1 MSLRGLSI
9 ACLVA
14 GLAGAAV
21 LAGYWVWGAGQI
33 EDGVRR
39 WAEEQRARGYE
50 VAFEGPE
57 VDGFPLF
64 HEARLAAPVVG
75 SPGGWRWA
83 GSPLSARA
91 ALWDPQTLELAF
103 PGLHRL
109 RRPGPAGQPDVEL
122 GLAEAVGTLRL
133 RPDGRLSGLEARL
146 ERIELRAP
154 PAGEA
159 RAASLR
165 LTVTPAYPER
175 ATLPPHFAFT
185 AEVLGLVLPPALA
198 GPLDPEAEFARLEGR
213 LEGVIPD
220 AEPRLAL
227 ALWRNAGGVLVVD
240 RLKLRWPPL
249 DLEARGRLTL
259 DEGLRPLGE
268 LTARIAGLPALLDRL
283 TAQGRITP
291 EQALPIQMVARALAS
306 GTNEEGQPVVELPV
320 SFRGGHLFL
329 GPFPLMP
336 LSPVL

>member
-1 MSLRGLSI
+1 MSLRG
-9 ACLVA
+9 AFFGCLAA

-39 WAEEQRARGYE
+39 WAEQQRARGYE

-64 HEARLAAPVVG
+64 HEARLAAPILG

-83 GSPLSARA
+83 GPALSGRA
-91 ALWDPQTLELAF
+91 ALWDPLTLELAF

-109 RRPGPAGQPDVEL
+109 RRPAGQPDVEL
-122 GLAEAVGTLRL
+122 VLGEAAGTLRL
-133 RPDGRLSGLEARL
+133 RPDGRLSSLEARL

-154 PAGEA
+154 PVGETKAA
-159 RAASLR
+159 RLSLS
-165 LTVTPAYPER
+165 VIPADPE
-175 ATLPPHFAFT
+175 HFAFT
-185 AEVLGLVLPPALA
+185 GEVLGLILPPALA
-198 GPLDPEAEFARLEGR
+198 GPLDPEVEFARLEGR
-213 LEGVIPD
+213 LEGAIPD

-227 ALWRNAGGVLVVD
+227 ALWRHAGGVLVVD
-240 RLKLRWPPL
+240 RLKVRWPPL

-259 DEGLRPLGE
+259 DEGLRPVGE

-283 TAQGRITP
+283 TAQGRISP
-291 EQALPIQMVARALAS
+291 KQALPIQMVTRALAR
-306 GTNEEGQPVVELPV
+306 GTNEEGRAVVELPV
-320 SFRGGHLFL
+320 SFRGGRLYL